1 MRKSALPL
9 YWPLC
14 LVAVGLL
21 SACSGPR
28 IAPNTGRTTYLSELY
43 QYGAGDRDLALEVR
57 GNPFAPADKPALDA
71 LIERAADQSG
81 ILRPPTHPRL
91 QPGDSAMSNYRL
103 VVLFSRSGGV
113 TGQGLCDGYPD
124 KPGNPSNEVTVTMA
138 FCISGRAASE
148 ATGWISPSS
157 ISDPDLPLLI
167 KQMELELFRPDNSLD
182 GSGGNSQ

>member
-1 MRKSALPL
+1 MRKSVLS
-9 YWPLC
+9 LC

-28 IAPNTGRTTYLSELY
+28 VAPNTDRTTFLAGFY
-43 QYGAGDRDLALEVR
+43 QYGAGGRDLALEVR

-71 LIERAADQSG
+71 MVESAADQSG

-91 QPGDSAMSNYRL
+91 QPGNSAKSNYKL
-103 VVLFSRSGGV
+103 VVQFSRGDLLLA
-113 TGQGLCDGYPD
+113 QDLCDGRTD
-124 KPGNPSNEVTVTMA
+124 KPGNPANEVTVVMA
-138 FCISGRAASE
+138 FCVSGRAVSD

-157 ISDPDLPLLI
+157 VSDPDLPILI
-167 KQMELELFRPDNSLD
+167 KRMELELFRPDNSLD